1 MNSEPKQA
9 RAKGQK
15 WFDFQL
21 FDVPRLE
28 ELRAKETAAQEQK
41 SAARKGKEKE
51 EEDEAPDESAGLTRA
66 EELEKAELL
75 RAGFAEWTRKDFNAF
90 VRGCELHGRTSLRRI
105 AEEMEGKNEHEVS
118 KYSSQ
123 FWRKHEQIESG
134 DKAVRRIE
142 VGEQRITRRVEIG
155 AALATKVTR
164 HKNSWQALKILY
176 GAQKGKLFSEEEDRF
191 LVCMTH
197 HLGYGQWDQLREE
210 VRKAWLFRFD
220 WFIKTRSVQELQRRV
235 DLLIRLIEKENAEIA
250 EAEAEAARKA
260 KKEAAKK
267 SAAGQKGSQPTAAKR
282 KSDAGAGGSAAKKK
296 R

>member
-1 MNSEPKQA
+1 
-9 RAKGQK
+9 
-15 WFDFQL
+15 
-21 FDVPRLE
+21 
-28 ELRAKETAAQEQK
+28 
-41 SAARKGKEKE
+41 
-51 EEDEAPDESAGLTRA
+51 
-66 EELEKAELL
+66 
-75 RAGFAEWTRKDFNAF
+75 
-90 VRGCELHGRTSLRRI
+90 
-105 AEEMEGKNEHEVS
+105 
-118 KYSSQ
+118 
-123 FWRKHEQIESG
+123 
-134 DKAVRRIE
+134 
-142 VGEQRITRRVEIG
+142 
-155 AALATKVTR
+155 VTR

-197 HLGYGQWDQLREE
+197 HLGYGQWDQE

-220 WFIKTRSVQELQRRV
+220 WFIKTRSVQRRV